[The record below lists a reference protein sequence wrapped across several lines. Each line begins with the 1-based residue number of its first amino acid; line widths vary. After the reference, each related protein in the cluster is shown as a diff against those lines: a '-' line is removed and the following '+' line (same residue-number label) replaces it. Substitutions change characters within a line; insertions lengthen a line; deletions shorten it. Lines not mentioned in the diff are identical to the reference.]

1 MERMRSVARTVNE
14 LSYCQNNYNVKAL
27 MIFFF
32 AHLAVTEMSQL
43 PRKHCNAKTKSKKSV
58 LKYSRKRNLQE
69 RQYSLSY
76 KAGVF

>member
-1 MERMRSVARTVNE
+1 
-14 LSYCQNNYNVKAL
+14 

-69 RQYSLSY
+69 RQYWLSY